1 MHMFA
6 KKILS
11 AALAAAMLL
20 SGAHAKILPQTTV
33 YAKDSVS
40 FYSGFAWYENFD
52 MKTIKISSAKVPVGC
67 LIPVYSKDGSASGT
81 LTSSDTKKA
90 KVTAMHQNMGWA
102 VKGLKTGKTSLRY
115 KEGAKTGKLDLEI
128 LPELKLK
135 AVKKSVKVKN
145 GKLSLTVK
153 YQNNTD
159 TDIVIEGVDMA
170 SAQILFEGEKE
181 PSKEEPT
188 PSRWIAKKVSIPA
201 GAEKSIT
208 VSNQTKQAGKIKE
221 FHYPAIYLK
230 YHGSYFIALTSGTA
244 AKGSIDYCGT
254 TSLSEYLK

>member
-1 MHMFA
+1 MFA

-11 AALAAAMLL
+11 AALTAAMLL
-20 SGAHAKILPQTTV
+20 SGAHAKILPQATV

-40 FYSGFAWYENFD
+40 FYSGLAWYENFD
-52 MKTIKISSAKVPVGC
+52 MKTIKISSAKVPAGC
-67 LIPVYSKDGSASGT
+67 SVPVYSKDSSASGT

-90 KVTAMHQNMGWA
+90 KITTMHQNMGWVA
-102 VKGLKTGKTSLRY
+102 KGLKTGKTSLRY
-115 KEGAKTGKLDLEI
+115 KEGSKTGKLDLEV

-159 TDIVIEGVDMA
+159 TDIVIEGVDIG

-181 PSKEEPT
+181 PSKDDVIPC
-188 PSRWIAKKVSIPA
+188 RWIAKKVTLPA
-201 GAEKSIT
+201 GATKSIT
-208 VSNQTKQAGKIKE
+208 VTEQTKQTGKIKE
-221 FHYPAIYLK
+221 YRYPALYLK
-230 YHGSYFIALTSGTA
+230 YYNSYFSLITSGTA
-244 AKGSIDYCGT
+244 AKGLIDYYNT